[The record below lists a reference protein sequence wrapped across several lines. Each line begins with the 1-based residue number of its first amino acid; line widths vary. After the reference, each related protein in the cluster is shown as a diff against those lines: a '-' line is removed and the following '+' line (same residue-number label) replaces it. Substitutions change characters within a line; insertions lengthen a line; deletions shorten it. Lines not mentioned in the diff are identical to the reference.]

1 MSAERLELDE
11 LVEHWT
17 LLDGERELVAGKR
30 GTTRLVFALM
40 LKFYGRHGRFPDG
53 DGDLPRE
60 VVEFVARQ
68 VGVAPA
74 DLRRYEFSG
83 RTVEYHRAQI
93 RSHFGFRECT
103 VEDAQ
108 AIERWLAEHV
118 ARADPRQDVV
128 SQELLA
134 LCRRWRVEPPAE
146 GRIDRIARAA
156 IHAAQ
161 RSLTER
167 IASRIPAATADR
179 TEALIAMVDE
189 EDAESGGVLGLIKSA
204 AGNVSLET
212 MLVEIDKLE
221 AVRAI
226 GLPAGLFAD
235 VTPRVL
241 AGWRQQAAVESPSHL
256 RRHSRALRL
265 TLLAALLHSRA
276 REITDGLV
284 DLLIQTVHRIGARA
298 EKKVTQELIGELK
311 RVAGKENL
319 LFRVAEASV
328 ARPDGMV
335 KDVIFPAVGGEGTLR
350 DLIAEYKSAGPT
362 YRRTVQ
368 TKFRSSYSNHYR
380 RGLIRLL
387 GVLEFRSNNTA
398 HRPVLDALELIAR
411 YARHSSLTYYPSGE
425 SIPRHAGLQ
434 GDWGDLAYTPDK
446 RGRERVVRMIYEI
459 ATWEAL
465 RDQLRCK
472 EIWVLGADRWRNPDE
487 DLPQDFEQRRTEHY
501 AALSKPLD
509 PSEFIEEVRCQMR
522 AELQALHRALPE
534 LEFLEIADRG
544 KQGAVKL
551 TPLPAQPDP
560 ANLKTLKR
568 DIHSR
573 WGMVALI
580 DMLKESILRTGC
592 RKIVSEMARGA
603 RLSEGTLAERL
614 MLALFAY
621 GTNTGIRHVAAGDH
635 GHSEDDLRYVRRRFL
650 TAEVVRSF
658 AIEIANATFAARDP
672 QVWGQTS
679 TTVGSDSKHI
689 GALDQNILTEWHA
702 RYRKPGVLIYWH
714 VEKKSMAI
722 HSQLIS
728 CSASEVAA
736 MIDGAMR
743 HGTTVDV
750 EGNYTDTHGQSQ
762 IAFGIT
768 RLLGF
773 ELLPRIKG
781 INRAK
786 LYQADPGDR
795 SLYPGL
801 VPALTRPIRWERI
814 AEQYDQMIKYA
825 TAIRTRTAQTEA
837 ILRRFMQA
845 NAIHPTYQAMIELGR
860 AQKTIFLCRYLRE
873 RALQREIQEGL
884 NVVESWHRGTQVVFY
899 GNGGD
904 IPSNHRDEQELS
916 VLCLRVLQAAMVY
929 INTLMIQ
936 ERLDQPEWKDVLTAV
951 DLRALTPLFWAHITP
966 YGEIHLDIESRLE
979 LP

>member
-1 MSAERLELDE
+1 
-11 LVEHWT
+11 
-17 LLDGERELVAGKR
+17 
-30 GTTRLVFALM
+30 
-40 LKFYGRHGRFPDG
+40 
-53 DGDLPRE
+53 
-60 VVEFVARQ
+60 
-68 VGVAPA
+68 
-74 DLRRYEFSG
+74 
-83 RTVEYHRAQI
+83 
-93 RSHFGFRECT
+93 
-103 VEDAQ
+103 
-108 AIERWLAEHV
+108 
-118 ARADPRQDVV
+118 
-128 SQELLA
+128 
-134 LCRRWRVEPPAE
+134 
-146 GRIDRIARAA
+146 
-156 IHAAQ
+156 
-161 RSLTER
+161 
-167 IASRIPAATADR
+167 
-179 TEALIAMVDE
+179 
-189 EDAESGGVLGLIKSA
+189 
-204 AGNVSLET
+204 
-212 MLVEIDKLE
+212 
-221 AVRAI
+221 
-226 GLPAGLFAD
+226 
-235 VTPRVL
+235 
-241 AGWRQQAAVESPSHL
+241 
-256 RRHSRALRL
+256 
-265 TLLAALLHSRA
+265 
-276 REITDGLV
+276 
-284 DLLIQTVHRIGARA
+284 
-298 EKKVTQELIGELK
+298 
-311 RVAGKENL
+311 
-319 LFRVAEASV
+319 
-328 ARPDGMV
+328 
-335 KDVIFPAVGGEGTLR
+335 
-350 DLIAEYKSAGPT
+350 
-362 YRRTVQ
+362 
-368 TKFRSSYSNHYR
+368 
-380 RGLIRLL
+380 
-387 GVLEFRSNNTA
+387 
-398 HRPVLDALELIAR
+398 
-411 YARHSSLTYYPSGE
+411 
-425 SIPRHAGLQ
+425 
-434 GDWGDLAYTPDK
+434 
-446 RGRERVVRMIYEI
+446 
-459 ATWEAL
+459 
-465 RDQLRCK
+465 
-472 EIWVLGADRWRNPDE
+472 
-487 DLPQDFEQRRTEHY
+487 
-501 AALSKPLD
+501 
-509 PSEFIEEVRCQMR
+509 MR